1 MTIPQPPEPGRSQW
15 PEAAQGAPGGA
26 EQPATPAPPAAAS
39 AYPVAAQAQPWPWV
53 QRRRWQTVE
62 TEELE
67 YHRLF
72 RGVTGYRWWK
82 PLVALVLAA
91 LYYFTLSLVFGIVM
105 GPVLVLATGVPVGD
119 MGAFMESFERLTV
132 LDTQEPLSLVFTLG
146 SIILM
151 IPSVWLALLSV
162 GIRPFGRAWSVAL
175 RVRWGLVWKTA
186 GLAVAC
192 LLVTNGLSIAVQ
204 VLFVDSPQE
213 VAAELPDIDL
223 TAALWSLLIVVLLVP
238 FQAAAEELVFR
249 GFFMQVIGSW
259 LRSPWLAILLPTV
272 AFALAHIYDVWGML
286 SVGVMGLIAAWLT
299 WRTGGL
305 EAAISI
311 HVVNNLIAFGIMAT
325 GLSGSTAQEAETG
338 GSWVSIL
345 VQAAGLGLFLVLT
358 VIVFRSGGYGRTRID
373 LVQVPA
379 TDPEPMVG
387 EHPAPSAG
395 PSQHQDQAGG
405 PSS

>member
-1 MTIPQPPEPGRSQW
+1 MTIPQPPESGQSPW
-15 PEAAQGAPGGA
+15 PQAPQAAPDGAA
-26 EQPATPAPPAAAS
+26 PAAA
-39 AYPVAAQAQPWPWV
+39 PWPWV
-53 QRRRWQTVE
+53 QRKRWQTVE

-105 GPVLVLATGVPVGD
+105 GPVLVLTSGVPFGD
-119 MGAFMESFERLTV
+119 MTAFMESFDRLLV
-132 LDTQEPLSLVFTLG
+132 LDTQEPLSLVFGLG
-146 SIILM
+146 SVILM

-162 GIRPFGRAWSVAL
+162 GIRPLGRAWSVAL

-186 GLAVAC
+186 GLAIAC
-192 LLVTNGLSIAVQ
+192 LLVTNGLSIVVQ
-204 VLFVDSPQE
+204 MLFFDSPQE
-213 VAAELPDIDL
+213 MAAEMPEIDL
-223 TAALWSLLIVVLLVP
+223 TAAMWSLLIVLLLVP

-272 AFALAHIYDVWGML
+272 AFALAHIYDIWGML
-286 SVGVMGLIAAWLT
+286 SVGVMGLIAAWLS

-311 HVVNNLIAFGIMAT
+311 HVVNNLIAFGIMAS

-345 VQAAGLGLFLVLT
+345 VQAAGLLLFLVLT
-358 VIVFRSGGYGRTRID
+358 MVIFRRGGYGRTRID
-373 LVQVPA
+373 LIQVPA
-379 TDPEPMVG
+379 TDPEPQIAPGPHQGHVDGPAG
-387 EHPAPSAG
+387 EARP
-395 PSQHQDQAGG
+395 
-405 PSS
+405 

>member
-1 MTIPQPPEPGRSQW
+1 MTIPQPPESGQSPW
-15 PEAAQGAPGGA
+15 PQAPQAAPD
-26 EQPATPAPPAAAS
+26 AAAS
-39 AYPVAAQAQPWPWV
+39 AAAPWPWV
-53 QRRRWQTVE
+53 QRKRWQTVE

-105 GPVLVLATGVPVGD
+105 GPVLVLTSGVPFGD
-119 MGAFMESFERLTV
+119 MTAFMESFDRLLV
-132 LDTQEPLSLVFTLG
+132 LDTQEPLSLVFGLG
-146 SIILM
+146 SVILM

-162 GIRPFGRAWSVAL
+162 GIRPLGRAWSVAL

-186 GLAVAC
+186 GLAIAC
-192 LLVTNGLSIAVQ
+192 LLVTNGLSIVVQ
-204 VLFVDSPQE
+204 MLFFDSPQE
-213 VAAELPDIDL
+213 MAAEMPEIDL
-223 TAALWSLLIVVLLVP
+223 TAAMWSLLIVLLLVP

-272 AFALAHIYDVWGML
+272 AFALAHIYDIWGML
-286 SVGVMGLIAAWLT
+286 SVGVMGLIAAWLS

-311 HVVNNLIAFGIMAT
+311 HVVNNLIAFGIMAS

-345 VQAAGLGLFLVLT
+345 VQAAGLLLFLVLT
-358 VIVFRSGGYGRTRID
+358 MVIFRRGGYGRTRID
-373 LVQVPA
+373 LIQVPA
-379 TDPEPMVG
+379 TDPEPQVAPGPHQGHVDGPAG
-387 EHPAPSAG
+387 EARP
-395 PSQHQDQAGG
+395 
-405 PSS
+405 

>member
-1 MTIPQPPEPGRSQW
+1 M
-15 PEAAQGAPGGA
+15 
-26 EQPATPAPPAAAS
+26 
-39 AYPVAAQAQPWPWV
+39 
-53 QRRRWQTVE
+53 E

-72 RGVTGYRWWK
+72 RGVTGFRWWK

-105 GPVLVLATGVPVGD
+105 GPVLVLTSGVPFGD
-119 MGAFMESFERLTV
+119 MTAFMENFERLLV
-132 LDTQEPLSLVFTLG
+132 LDTQEPLSLVFGLG
-146 SIILM
+146 SVILM

-162 GIRPFGRAWSVAL
+162 GIRPLGRAWSVAL

-186 GLAVAC
+186 GLAIAC
-192 LLVTNGLSIAVQ
+192 LLVTNGLSIVVQ
-204 VLFVDSPQE
+204 MLFFDSPQE
-213 VAAELPDIDL
+213 MAAEMPEIDL
-223 TAALWSLLIVVLLVP
+223 TAAMWSLLIVLLLVP

-272 AFALAHIYDVWGML
+272 AFALAHIYDIWGML
-286 SVGVMGLIAAWLT
+286 SVGVMGLIAAWLS

-311 HVVNNLIAFGIMAT
+311 HVVNNLIAFGIMAS
-325 GLSGSTAQEAETG
+325 GLSGSTAQESETG

-345 VQAAGLGLFLVLT
+345 VQAAGLLLFLVLT
-358 VIVFRSGGYGRTRID
+358 MVIFRRGGYGRTRID
-373 LVQVPA
+373 LIQVPA
-379 TDPEPMVG
+379 LDPEPRIAPGPHPGHADGPAG
-387 EHPAPSAG
+387 EARP
-395 PSQHQDQAGG
+395 
-405 PSS
+405 

>member
-1 MTIPQPPEPGRSQW
+1 MTIPQPPESGQSPW
-15 PEAAQGAPGGA
+15 PQAPQAAPDGAA
-26 EQPATPAPPAAAS
+26 PAAA
-39 AYPVAAQAQPWPWV
+39 PWPWV
-53 QRRRWQTVE
+53 QRKRWQTVE

-105 GPVLVLATGVPVGD
+105 GPVLVLTSGVPFGD
-119 MGAFMESFERLTV
+119 MTAFMESFDRLLV
-132 LDTQEPLSLVFTLG
+132 LDTQEPLSLVFGLG
-146 SIILM
+146 SVILM

-162 GIRPFGRAWSVAL
+162 GIRPLGRAWSVAL

-186 GLAVAC
+186 GLAIAC
-192 LLVTNGLSIAVQ
+192 LLVTNGLRIVVQ
-204 VLFVDSPQE
+204 MLFFDSPQE
-213 VAAELPDIDL
+213 MAAEMPEIDL
-223 TAALWSLLIVVLLVP
+223 TAAMWSLLIVLLLVP

-272 AFALAHIYDVWGML
+272 AFALAHIYDIWGML
-286 SVGVMGLIAAWLT
+286 SVGVMGLIAAWLS

-311 HVVNNLIAFGIMAT
+311 HVVNNLIAFGIMAS

-345 VQAAGLGLFLVLT
+345 VQAAGLLLFLVLT
-358 VIVFRSGGYGRTRID
+358 MVIFRRGGYGRTRID
-373 LVQVPA
+373 LIQVPA
-379 TDPEPMVG
+379 TDPEPQIAPGPHQGHVDGPAG
-387 EHPAPSAG
+387 EARP
-395 PSQHQDQAGG
+395 
-405 PSS
+405 

>member
-1 MTIPQPPEPGRSQW
+1 MTIPQPPESGQSPW
-15 PEAAQGAPGGA
+15 PQAPQAAPD
-26 EQPATPAPPAAAS
+26 AAAS
-39 AYPVAAQAQPWPWV
+39 AAAPWPWV
-53 QRRRWQTVE
+53 QRKRWQTVE

-105 GPVLVLATGVPVGD
+105 GPVLVLTSGVPFGD
-119 MGAFMESFERLTV
+119 MTAFMESFDRLLV
-132 LDTQEPLSLVFTLG
+132 LDTQEPLSLVFGLG
-146 SIILM
+146 SVILM

-162 GIRPFGRAWSVAL
+162 GIRPLGRAWSVAL

-186 GLAVAC
+186 GLAIAC
-192 LLVTNGLSIAVQ
+192 LLVTNGLSIIVQ
-204 VLFVDSPQE
+204 MLFFDSPQE
-213 VAAELPDIDL
+213 MAAEMPEIDL
-223 TAALWSLLIVVLLVP
+223 TAAMWSLLIVLLLVP

-272 AFALAHIYDVWGML
+272 AFALAHIYDIWGML
-286 SVGVMGLIAAWLT
+286 SVGVMGLIAAWLS

-311 HVVNNLIAFGIMAT
+311 HVVNNLIAFGIMAS

-345 VQAAGLGLFLVLT
+345 VQAAGLLLFLVLT
-358 VIVFRSGGYGRTRID
+358 MMIFRRGGYGRTRID
-373 LVQVPA
+373 LIQIPA
-379 TDPEPMVG
+379 TDPEPQIAPGPHQGQVDGPAG
-387 EHPAPSAG
+387 EARP
-395 PSQHQDQAGG
+395 
-405 PSS
+405 

>member
-1 MTIPQPPEPGRSQW
+1 MTIPQPPESGQSPW
-15 PEAAQGAPGGA
+15 PQEPQAAPDAA
-26 EQPATPAPPAAAS
+26 APAAA
-39 AYPVAAQAQPWPWV
+39 PWPWV
-53 QRRRWQTVE
+53 QRKRWQTVE

-72 RGVTGYRWWK
+72 RGVTGFRWWK

-105 GPVLVLATGVPVGD
+105 GPVLVLTSGVPFGD
-119 MGAFMESFERLTV
+119 MTAFMENFERLLV
-132 LDTQEPLSLVFTLG
+132 LDTQEPLSLVFGLG
-146 SIILM
+146 SVILM

-162 GIRPFGRAWSVAL
+162 GIRPLGRAWSVAL

-186 GLAVAC
+186 GLAIAC
-192 LLVTNGLSIAVQ
+192 LLVTNGLSIVVQ
-204 VLFVDSPQE
+204 MLFFDSPQE
-213 VAAELPDIDL
+213 MAAEMPEIDL
-223 TAALWSLLIVVLLVP
+223 TAAMWSLLIVLLLVP

-272 AFALAHIYDVWGML
+272 AFALAHIYDIWGML
-286 SVGVMGLIAAWLT
+286 SVGVMGLIAAWLS

-311 HVVNNLIAFGIMAT
+311 HVVNNLIAFGIMAS
-325 GLSGSTAQEAETG
+325 GLSGSTAQESETG

-345 VQAAGLGLFLVLT
+345 VQAAGLLLFLVLT
-358 VIVFRSGGYGRTRID
+358 MVIFRRGGYGRTRID
-373 LVQVPA
+373 LIQVPA
-379 TDPEPMVG
+379 LDPEPRIAPGPHPGHADGPAG
-387 EHPAPSAG
+387 EARP
-395 PSQHQDQAGG
+395 
-405 PSS
+405 

>member
-1 MTIPQPPEPGRSQW
+1 MTIPQPPESGQSPW
-15 PEAAQGAPGGA
+15 PQAPQAAPNAA
-26 EQPATPAPPAAAS
+26 APAAA
-39 AYPVAAQAQPWPWV
+39 PWPWV
-53 QRRRWQTVE
+53 QRKRWQTVE

-105 GPVLVLATGVPVGD
+105 GPVLVLTSGVPFGD
-119 MGAFMESFERLTV
+119 MTAFMESFDRLLV
-132 LDTQEPLSLVFTLG
+132 LDTQEPLSLVFGLG
-146 SIILM
+146 SVILM

-162 GIRPFGRAWSVAL
+162 GIRPLGRAWSVAL

-186 GLAVAC
+186 GLAIAC
-192 LLVTNGLSIAVQ
+192 LLVTNGLSIVVQ
-204 VLFVDSPQE
+204 MLFFDSPQE
-213 VAAELPDIDL
+213 MAAEMPEIDF
-223 TAALWSLLIVVLLVP
+223 TAAMWSLLIVLLLVP

-272 AFALAHIYDVWGML
+272 AFALAHIYDIWGML
-286 SVGVMGLIAAWLT
+286 SVGVMGLVAAWLS

-311 HVVNNLIAFGIMAT
+311 HVVNNLIAFGIMAS

-345 VQAAGLGLFLVLT
+345 VQAAGLLLFLVLT
-358 VIVFRSGGYGRTRID
+358 MVIFRRGGYGRTRID
-373 LVQVPA
+373 LIQVPA
-379 TDPEPMVG
+379 TDPEPQVAPGPLQGHVDGPAG
-387 EHPAPSAG
+387 EARP
-395 PSQHQDQAGG
+395 
-405 PSS
+405 